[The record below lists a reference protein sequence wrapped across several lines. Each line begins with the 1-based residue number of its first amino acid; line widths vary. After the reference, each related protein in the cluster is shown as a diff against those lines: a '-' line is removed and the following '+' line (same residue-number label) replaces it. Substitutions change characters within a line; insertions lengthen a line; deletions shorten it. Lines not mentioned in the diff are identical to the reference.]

1 MERLPLTLT
10 NIQPHVSSVAYD
22 ALSKVCDDSVIGEL
36 SSPGGIP
43 AVVQGSPSRVQ
54 MDWHTDESDQING
67 IFLCVYNDSLIQAWK
82 ILKDSSDSD
91 FFEITILTKPRMY
104 TGTSTPMLHVT
115 LANQTF
121 ERCAGTRHEED
132 VQFNFAAEHLQN
144 PEQIQDF
151 FKHNQ
156 AMLPETLRRSLF
168 PSKVEH
174 KHREPPPKKP
184 SSPSSSNNNNYLYI
198 AGGIFLFLSIAYL
211 AKRAFAKK

>member
-1 MERLPLTLT
+1 MEKLPLTLT
-10 NIQPHVSSVAYD
+10 NIKPHVSSVAYD
-22 ALSKVCDDSVIGEL
+22 ALVKVCDDSVIGEL

-43 AVVQGSPSRVQ
+43 AVVQGSPSRIQ

-67 IFLCVYNDSLIQAWK
+67 IFLCVYNNSLIQAWK
-82 ILKDSSDSD
+82 ILGSD
-91 FFEITILTKPRMY
+91 FSEITITTTPLY
-104 TGTSTPMLHVT
+104 TGTSDKVLHVT

-121 ERCAGTRHEED
+121 EHCVGAPHED
-132 VQFNFAAEHLQN
+132 VVQFNFTAEQLQH
-144 PEQIQDF
+144 PDQIQAF
-151 FKHNQ
+151 FKRNQ
-156 AMLPETLRRSLF
+156 AMLPETLRQSLF

-174 KHREPPPKKP
+174 KHREPSPRKH